1 MPSVDDE
8 RAVYSNHCTPQEFP
22 DDGSVAATRW
32 FLDSDCGRK
41 LTGKAA
47 TAVFSNGIYYGT
59 ATSNGIVK
67 SISAHGPEFVFLKN
81 NGTADVNVSLD
92 GSTTYVMIIKPG
104 EAIAFECYDHGDG
117 IEDINDVYINSA
129 STPSVEYYIGY

>member
-22 DDGSVAATRW
+22 ADGSVAATRW

-41 LTGKAA
+41 LTGKYA

-67 SISAHGPEFVFLKN
+67 NIAGNGPEFVFLKN
-81 NGTADVNVSLD
+81 NGTANVSVSLD
-92 GSTTYVMIIKPG
+92 GTTTYIMSIAPG
-104 EAIAFECYDHGDG
+104 EAVAFECYDHSDG
-117 IEDINDVYINSA
+117 IQTIDKVYINSA

>member
-1 MPSVDDE
+1 MPSVGDE
-8 RAVYSNHCTPQEFP
+8 RAVYSNHCIPQEFP
-22 DDGSVAATRW
+22 ADGSVAATRW
-32 FLDSDCGRK
+32 FLDSDCGRR
-41 LTGKAA
+41 LTGKYA
-47 TAVFSNGIYYGT
+47 TAVFSNGIFYGT
-59 ATSNGIVK
+59 ATASGTVK
-67 SISAHGPEFVFLKN
+67 VHTANGPEFVFLKN

-104 EAIAFECYDHGDG
+104 EAVAFECYDHGDG

>member
-22 DDGSVAATRW
+22 ADGSVAATRW

-41 LTGKAA
+41 LTGKYA
-47 TAVFSNGIYYGT
+47 TAVFTNGIYYGT

-81 NGTADVNVSLD
+81 NGTANVSISLD
-92 GSTTYVMIIKPG
+92 GSTTYVMMIAPG
-104 EAIAFECYDHGDG
+104 EAVAFECYDNAGG
-117 IEDINDVYINSA
+117 IEDINDVYINSS

>member
-8 RAVYSNHCTPQEFP
+8 RVVYSNHCTPQEFP
-22 DDGSVAATRW
+22 ADGSVAATRW

-41 LTGKAA
+41 LTGKVA

-67 SISAHGPEFVFLKN
+67 NISAHGPEFVFLKN
-81 NGTADVNVSLD
+81 NGTANVSVSLD
-92 GSTTYVMIIKPG
+92 GSTTYVMVIVPG
-104 EAIAFECYDHGDG
+104 EAVAFECYDAAAG